1 MGAQISDR
9 KAARVR
15 KEAIL
20 SGTYD
25 GFDPLK
31 GQALDPSWE
40 KLRSIARIHAP
51 QHVFA
56 MFLAECSKRRKSKL
70 MHHIGN
76 L

>member
-1 MGAQISDR
+1 
-9 KAARVR
+9 VR

-31 GQALDPSWE
+31 GQALDHSWE
-40 KLRSIARIHAP
+40 KLRSFPRIHAP
-51 QHVFA
+51 HLVFA
-56 MFLAECSKRRKSKL
+56 TFLAECSKRRKNKL
-70 MHHIGN
+70 EHHISY